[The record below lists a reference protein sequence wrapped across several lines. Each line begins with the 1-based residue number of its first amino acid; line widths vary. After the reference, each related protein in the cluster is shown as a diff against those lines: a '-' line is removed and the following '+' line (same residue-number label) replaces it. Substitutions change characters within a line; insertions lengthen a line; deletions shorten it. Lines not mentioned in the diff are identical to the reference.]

1 LELIINDKMGLVV
14 QCLYYGYNLDNVVS
28 SSKFL
33 HYGDI
38 LSVTNEGKYVLG
50 IGWFVLVIVNGESK
64 EYVRTVDLENAVDTN
79 KAQAI
84 LDLMLHS
91 FIVSYQLDK
100 ALENRNKEHF
110 LSLSKKQKESSY
122 LFKRIAGKIPA
133 NS

>member
-1 LELIINDKMGLVV
+1 MELIITDKMGLVV
-14 QCLYYGYNLDNVVS
+14 QCLYYGYNQDNVVS
-28 SSKFL
+28 KSKFL

-38 LSVTNEGKYVLG
+38 LSVTNEGKFVQG

-64 EYVRTVDLENAVDTN
+64 EYVRTVELENAIDSN

-84 LDLMLHS
+84 LDLMLDS

-100 ALENRNKEHF
+100 SLENRNKEHF

-122 LFKRIAGKIPA
+122 LFERIAGKVPA
-133 NS
+133 TS